1 LIRSNQKQHN
11 MKNKNIRSIAGWIAC
26 TAVLATS
33 VPAARAS
40 VLWEATASKGT
51 AVFEGLEESPGT
63 IAVVNDPLG
72 TYGSVYRYNTSDN
85 NGVKSR
91 CESRG
96 CRSNG
101 SNVRMA
107 YDGTYYI
114 GWRAMWNPMPTSGSW
129 VAVFQLHAYNCPN
142 GCGAPLV
149 LKTVNGDGN
158 LYLHNDENA
167 NQAIWHTSFKKNV
180 WQKFVLHV
188 HLNTSASSGWV
199 ELWYNG
205 TQQKFSNGQTRFNCS
220 LWDVSGSYDL
230 LKWGVYRSGTV
241 SGNASA
247 YMSRARVGTS
257 YSDVAP

>member
-1 LIRSNQKQHN
+1 
-11 MKNKNIRSIAGWIAC
+11 MKNPCSHFISRNKFRQVA
-26 TAVLATS
+26 AVLAG
-33 VPAARAS
+33 AALCSFAVSPTRAS
-40 VLWEATASKGT
+40 VLWEATASQGT
-51 AVFEGLEESPGT
+51 SVFEGLEESPGT

-107 YDGTYYI
+107 YNGTYFV
-114 GWRAMWNPMPTSGSW
+114 GWRAMWNPMPIAGAW
-129 VAVFQLHAYNCPN
+129 VALFQLHAYNCPN

-180 WQKFVLHV
+180 WQKFVVEV
-188 HLNTSASSGWV
+188 HLNSSASSGWV

-205 TQQKFSNGQTRFNCS
+205 AQQKFSNGQTKFNCS

-230 LKWGVYRSGTV
+230 LKWGVYRSGSV

-247 YMSRARVGTS
+247 YMSRARVGTT
-257 YSDVAP
+257 YNDVAP